1 MGRVETVKGIFSPL
15 KIFEDCSKEIRLVDI
30 LGKCVGVLGIRG
42 TGKTNTAAVLVE
54 ELLKSNVPVTIV
66 DIDGEYWGLKE
77 KYEILLV
84 GKGENSDIKVEMG
97 HAEALAK
104 ISVEKGIPMVLDMS
118 DFLASDMETF
128 LLDFSKALWEIS
140 GKVRRPYFL
149 VLEEAHE
156 FIPQGPRTLLK
167 EYLTRIALR
176 GRKRGLGVILVS
188 QRSARV
194 EKDVL
199 TQAEMLFLHKV
210 VHPVDLRVYK
220 ELLPL
225 DSAEVDDIVPKLDV
239 GEAIFYYKGEAT
251 KVKIRKRYTFH
262 AGYTPLEVSHRPL
275 KLKSISKEILRIIEE
290 AKKVSR
296 RREDEIYRLRREVEV
311 LRVKLAERD
320 EVIKKLQDQVELLSK
335 LRVKVEQAS
344 IPRPVLLAT
353 ELNSTISGAVFEIQ
367 RILLRVLGKLP
378 PSVLAAFKVLEEN
391 YPRWLTYQEIA
402 EWAGYSVK
410 TISGRN
416 FRKLLRFGLIEK
428 SRRLRNVVFR
438 SNLKSFIEKRI
449 KFSSF
454 KSVDVDKVYDI
465 VRNILL
471 ETNLH

>member
-1 MGRVETVKGIFSPL
+1 MDTVKGVFRPL
-15 KIFEDCSKEIRLVDI
+15 NIFEGYGREIRLVDV

-54 ELLKSNVPVTIV
+54 ELLKNNVPVAIV

-84 GKGENSDIKVEMG
+84 GKGENCDIRVEMG
-97 HAEALAK
+97 HAEALAR
-104 ISVEKGIPMVLDMS
+104 ISVEKGVPMVLDMS
-118 DFLASDMETF
+118 DFLASDMEAF
-128 LLDFSKALWEIS
+128 LLDFSKALWEFS

-225 DSAEVDDIVPKLDV
+225 DSAEVDDVVPKLDV
-239 GEAIFYYKGEAT
+239 GEAIFYYRGEAE
-251 KVKIRKRYTFH
+251 KVRIRKRYTFH
-262 AGYTPLEVSHRPL
+262 AGYTPLEVSRRPL
-275 KLKSISKEILRIIEE
+275 KLKSISREILRIIEE
-290 AKKVSR
+290 AKKVSK
-296 RREDEIYRLRREVEV
+296 RREDEIYRLRRENEI
-311 LRVKLAERD
+311 LKAKLEEQGKIIR
-320 EVIKKLQDQVELLSK
+320 KLQDQVELLSK

-344 IPRPVLLAT
+344 TPAPVILGT
-353 ELNSTISGAVFEIQ
+353 EFDSTISKTVFEIQ
-367 RILLRVLGKLP
+367 RVLLRVFGRLP
-378 PSVLAAFKVLEEN
+378 PSVLATFKVLEEN
-391 YPRWLTYQEIA
+391 YPRWFTYQELA
-402 EWAGYSVK
+402 EWTGYSVK
-410 TISGRN
+410 TVSGKG
-416 FRKLLRFGLIEK
+416 FRKLCRLGLVER

-438 SNLKSFIEKRI
+438 SNLKDFIEKRLR
-449 KFSSF
+449 FSSF
-454 KSVDVDKVYDI
+454 KSVDVDKVYGI